1 MKLFSKYSNLCDHD
15 TSTSLTDGRL
25 ATKKTEAL
33 VGDVTLIIA
42 RWRHL
47 FDSFLEAEVVRSE
60 FDSFADGRR
69 KFIELIDQRLGL
81 RAELLA
87 GFDVLLNT

>member
-1 MKLFSKYSNLCDHD
+1 M
-15 TSTSLTDGRL
+15 TDY
-25 ATKKTEAL
+25 
-33 VGDVTLIIA
+33 VTLIIA

-81 RAELLA
+81 RVELLA